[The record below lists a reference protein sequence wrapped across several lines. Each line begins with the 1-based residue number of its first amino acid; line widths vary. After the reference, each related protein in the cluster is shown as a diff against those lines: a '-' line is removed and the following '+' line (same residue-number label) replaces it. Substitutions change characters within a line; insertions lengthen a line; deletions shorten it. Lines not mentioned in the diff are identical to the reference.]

1 MLCFR
6 STPVEPPSTL
16 DVPPQERATWS
27 SLRIELDGEC
37 LTRRK
42 ERPEQDEVIGPLSG
56 IAEWVVECWPSI
68 LFEVH
73 TPFDK
78 LSVLARGA
86 KDLPSLRSACEFWTD
101 SGALDIGRMGAWQHR
116 HTLGHASTDVAIPP
130 LVFLPD
136 VEDVGISVDELA
148 TALSPN
154 VKFELPASHRTEL
167 KWMSVEVLADILAS
181 FVRTVAERAR
191 RVSDARPWGDWILS
205 ELAEAQRGG
214 ADPAERRKWRLGEG
228 AGRSWPTIE
237 ASYATI
243 SEGLEGVLTDSREL
257 RSESDLKQLAE
268 CLRPRSR
275 TRHAGAWS
283 RVAIHGVRPRRVAYE
298 QGYALAHAV
307 REATSRSR
315 GPLDIQELLKALEV
329 TLVVSKRSEVFRSA
343 TLHDTQGR
351 AVIAYAATYFED
363 AGLAPRNFAI
373 AAALGR
379 LLSEQRLA
387 EGRSAGAAHGTQS
400 RWRATQVANAF
411 AAELHAPIEDVR
423 QVQRAEDLVERFGLS
438 MSASI
443 EHFANRRREDAWVP
457 GA

>member
-6 STPVEPPSTL
+6 STPIEPPSTL
-16 DVPPQERATWS
+16 DLPPQERATWS

-42 ERPEQDEVIGPLSG
+42 GRPEKDEVIGPLSG

-78 LSVLARGA
+78 LSVLTRGA
-86 KDLPSLRSACEFWTD
+86 KNLPSLRSACEFWTD

-116 HTLGHASTDVAIPP
+116 HTLGHASTDIAIPP

-148 TALSPN
+148 TALSPS
-154 VKFELPASHRTEL
+154 VHFELPTIHRTEL
-167 KWMSVEVLADILAS
+167 KWMSVEALADILAS

-191 RVSDARPWGDWILS
+191 RDSDARRWGDWILS
-205 ELAEAQRGG
+205 ELAEAQRCGT
-214 ADPAERRKWRLGEG
+214 DPAERRKWRLGEE
-228 AGRSWPTIE
+228 AGRSWPKIE

-257 RSESDLKQLAE
+257 RSESDLMQIAE

-275 TRHAGAWS
+275 ARQAGAWS
-283 RVAIHGVRPRRVAYE
+283 RVARNGARSRRLAYE

-307 REATSRSR
+307 RGSRSR
-315 GPLDIQELLKALEV
+315 GPIDIQELLKALEV
-329 TLVVSKRSEVFRSA
+329 SLVVSERSEVFRSA
-343 TLHDTQGR
+343 TLHDTEGR
-351 AVIAYAATYFED
+351 AVIAYAATYFEG

-379 LLSEQRLA
+379 LISEQRLA

-423 QVQRAEDLVERFGLS
+423 QVKRAEDLVERFGLS
-438 MSASI
+438 MSASL

-457 GA
+457 GT